1 MQLLKG
7 LYQVGGDLNGITW
20 AGFDAGFDDAN
31 AYALDTEGG
40 IVLFDCGC
48 GDTLDQV
55 YRNMRYWGLDPADV
69 RCCFLTHAHLDHAG
83 AAHLLKREGV
93 RLIAHAN
100 AAEAMAAG
108 DERCCGYLYHKTFT
122 PCEADLKLQDGD
134 VVDLPGLSVRAH
146 HFPGH
151 TMGCTAYAFDWEGKR
166 VIVSGDVI
174 GTLNVGH
181 FGWSGSIDFNKTA
194 YMESLKRFAR
204 MDFDVMLSGHGMSH
218 FYKPR
223 RRVEQV
229 LNEALIQ
236 WR

>member
-20 AGFDAGFDDAN
+20 AGVDAGFDDAN
-31 AYALDTEGG
+31 SYALDTGAG

-48 GDTLDQV
+48 GDTLDQIF
-55 YRNMRYWGLDPADV
+55 RNMRYWGLDPETIGYCV
-69 RCCFLTHAHLDHAG
+69 LTHAHLDHAG
-83 AAHLLKREGV
+83 AADRLKRSGV
-93 RLIAHAN
+93 KLVAHVN
-100 AAEAMAAG
+100 AAAAMAAG
-108 DERCCGYLYHKTFT
+108 DERCCGYLYHKEFV
-122 PCEADLKLQDGD
+122 PCDVDVQVQDGD
-134 VVDLPGLSVRAH
+134 TLELSGVTVRVH

-151 TMGCTAYAFDWEGKR
+151 TMGCTAYAFDWDGKR
-166 VIVSGDVI
+166 VVVSGDVI

-181 FGWSGSIDFNKTA
+181 FGWDGSIDFNKQV
-194 YMESLKRFAR
+194 YIESLKRFAR